1 MSGGRRRRPTMSGS
15 APPQQAEVD
24 QMDHTHVLVTA
35 LRLCDTSLLYPPA
48 IYLTVH
54 RHVCAPASVYF
65 HQLQK
70 KLSVQP
76 EVLRQ
81 GGDDLLR
88 PPQYH
93 LDRVRI
99 CIGLTHPRLQG
110 RRRDLVLILMER
122 RTQRVLRIHVFHPHA
137 ALRRKSLLR
146 RRFHHGRFGSGE
158 VTRVAR

>member
-1 MSGGRRRRPTMSGS
+1 VGRRRRPTMSGS

-81 GGDDLLR
+81 GDDDLLHR
-88 PPQYH
+88 TNSPSPPGQA
-93 LDRVRI
+93 
-99 CIGLTHPRLQG
+99 PR
-110 RRRDLVLILMER
+110 LVLILMER

>member
-1 MSGGRRRRPTMSGS
+1 MSGGRRRRRTMSGS

-81 GGDDLLR
+81 GGDDLLHR
-88 PPQYH
+88 PNPPSPPGQAPRSRADTDGKAH
-93 LDRVRI
+93 TAGTPDTRLPPSR
-99 CIGLTHPRLQG
+99 GLAAEKFASTTFPPRTFWFRRSDTSCKIDFFILHQG
-110 RRRDLVLILMER
+110 
-122 RTQRVLRIHVFHPHA
+122 
-137 ALRRKSLLR
+137 SY
-146 RRFHHGRFGSGE
+146 
-158 VTRVAR
+158 